1 MGGLPHL
8 FVEGVLGKVGLG
20 ILFLLIEGN
29 FIWLSFGGGPHAYVA
44 QQLFAQARPRNIFM
58 FSGFLG
64 TCG

>member
-1 MGGLPHL
+1 M
-8 FVEGVLGKVGLG
+8 EGVLGKVGLG

-44 QQLFAQARPRNIFM
+44 QWAPEY

-64 TCG
+64 NLWITTGDLMPSHVIMR